1 MAVVRVQTTT
11 AIEGKEAEFMA
22 FTKELKDLMVAKGL
36 ATFLRVSHSGT
47 QNIEVYNI
55 TMFEDMKAYGAAQD
69 MMMSDA
75 DYQAMYSRSVSDRTG
90 IMLDASEMME
100 VPGFE
105 FGAQPSGDVVFSTAW
120 NILPASGMGGAF
132 MKSCH
137 QAKVIHEKYGAK
149 VRLWQP
155 MSGRYA
161 GKFLYQLAFQDFSSL
176 GEAMDGWKS
185 EFAEFNR
192 GVPVSA
198 TIDSQ
203 IVMRGSTLL

>member
-11 AIEGKEAEFMA
+11 ALEGKELEFMA
-22 FTKELKDLMVAKGL
+22 NTKELKDLMVAKGL
-36 ATFLRVSHSGT
+36 TTFLRVSHSGT
-47 QNIEVYNI
+47 ENIEVYNI

-69 MMMSDA
+69 MMLA
-75 DYQAMYSRSVSDRTG
+75 DPDMQEMYGRSISNRTG
-90 IMLDASEMME
+90 ILLDSSEMIE

-105 FGAQPSGDVVFSTAW
+105 FGAKPSGDVAFSTAW
-120 NILPASGMGGAF
+120 NILPEAGMGSTF
-132 MKSCH
+132 MKSCY
-137 QAKVIHEKYGAK
+137 QAKAIQEKHGANI
-149 VRLWQP
+149 RLWQP
-155 MSGRYA
+155 ISGRYA
-161 GKFLYQLAFQDFSSL
+161 GKYLYQMSFQDFASM
-176 GEAMDGWKS
+176 GQAMDDWKA